1 MKPFVDA
8 GCKRQPDHSGN
19 CGISSALPIRRR
31 VRHTGYRNAL
41 LD

>member
-8 GCKRQPDHSGN
+8 GCKQPDHSGDR
-19 CGISSALPIRRR
+19 GISSALPIRRR